1 MMVVFRFLSVG
12 VGRLLGVSRYRLQ
25 PSPAQEAALLERSP

>member
-1 MMVVFRFLSVG
+1 MMVVFRFLPVE